1 LLARLNDFAQAIEN
15 SFCCG
20 ASVATLLIGVDTDTD
35 AIRVHVPDETGRM
48 SIDRYVDNRVVLETT
63 RGMSRDQAK
72 DEIRIAV
79 ADAAGVSPDD
89 MITEGMRWF
98 CGYLLKNN
106 LAQVEY
112 VQAYHNGRY
121 ADLGHTERFIT
132 VGDSFDEVQ
141 LRNLAYQAQME
152 TIEEGAT
159 DMDVGIKIFK
169 KINVANDL
177 PVPVFIHY
185 RYDGRVPGSRER
197 ATERCRRLERAIHA
211 RYPDLLREGWLY
223 TYATVKDQAPG
234 SSLEDIEEQ
243 GQQAGHRCACGCNRA
258 E

>member
-1 LLARLNDFAQAIEN
+1 
-15 SFCCG
+15 
-20 ASVATLLIGVDTDTD
+20 
-35 AIRVHVPDETGRM
+35 
-48 SIDRYVDNRVVLETT
+48 VVLEMT
-63 RGMSRDQAK
+63 RGQSREQAK
-72 DEIRIAV
+72 EAIRTVV
-79 ADAAGVSPDD
+79 ADAAGVSPEDTA
-89 MITEGMRWF
+89 TEGMRWF

-112 VQAYHNGRY
+112 VQTYHDGRY

-159 DMDVGIKIFK
+159 DMDVGIRIFR
-169 KINVANDL
+169 KINVEKDL
-177 PVPVFIHY
+177 PIPVFIHY
-185 RYDGRVPGSRER
+185 RYDGRVPGSRAR

-223 TYATVKDQAPG
+223 TYAAVKDHEPG
-234 SSLEDIEEQ
+234 SSLEDIEAQ
-243 GQQAGHRCACGCNRA
+243 GQQQTGRRCACGCNRA
-258 E
+258 EQSQ